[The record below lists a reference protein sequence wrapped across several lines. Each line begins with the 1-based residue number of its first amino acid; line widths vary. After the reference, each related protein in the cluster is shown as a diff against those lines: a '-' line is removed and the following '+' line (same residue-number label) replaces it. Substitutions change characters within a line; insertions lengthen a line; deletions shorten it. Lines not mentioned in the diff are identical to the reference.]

1 MSAAGARA
9 TDECARPCIR
19 RALLNLLQ
27 VAYWCCST
35 YLYEGVAV
43 DSLLL
48 ALYPER
54 TERLIDPRY
63 QPGQCYALY
72 GRLFAEPYA
81 VLAELDTE
89 VIAQTAQGYTQPLRA
104 RASMPILSLR
114 PRAPPPVPQT
124 LSAHASLWWCVRR
137 AAC

>member
-72 GRLFAEPYA
+72 DRLFAEPYA

-89 VIAQTAQGYTQPLRA
+89 VIAQTAQGYTHPHARERACPYRPCVRA
-104 RASMPILSLR
+104 RL
-114 PRAPPPVPQT
+114 PPVPQT
-124 LSAHASLWWCVRR
+124 LSAHASLWWCLRCAV
-137 AAC
+137 C